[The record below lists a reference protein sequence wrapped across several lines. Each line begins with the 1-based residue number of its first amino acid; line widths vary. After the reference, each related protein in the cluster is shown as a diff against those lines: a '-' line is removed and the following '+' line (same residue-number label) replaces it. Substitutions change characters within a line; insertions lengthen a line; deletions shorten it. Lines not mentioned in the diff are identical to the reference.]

1 MTRILVQSTSLSM
14 ALKKFLLTSGVA
26 LVMAVST
33 CAFAQLTI
41 SNSTPFSANAGTV
54 VSTNGGI
61 VVNSTNVNFNNV
73 NLVLTGTGAQ
83 ALINNTANEVRLN
96 ELELNG
102 SGVKSITNGAWGIS
116 NTFTLTL
123 GNLVVGSGNNAALTY
138 YGTTDLA
145 VTNANSY
152 VEGRLF
158 TEVSGIGPRSFP
170 IGNAAGFF
178 PIVLENVSDVGT
190 RLGLEVIQGSPNLD
204 SKIPRGVDEIF
215 NEHYWE
221 LITFSA
227 NNPAFS
233 GSLVSLSL
241 NGTQNFLG
249 ERLVIEEDTDGNVTN
264 LGGASRP
271 DFVIG
276 TAPAT
281 SKASLFALGRL
292 DVIEL
297 KIFDLISPNN
307 DQKNETIR
315 IENIEAF
322 PENTVTLLDRWGVK
336 VKSWTNFVN
345 YTESKPD
352 QSDFDFA
359 SLGEG
364 NYVCA
369 IEYTDGTGSKVKK
382 SGMIT
387 VLK

>member
-14 ALKKFLLTSGVA
+14 ALKKFLLTSGAA

-41 SNSTPFSANAGTV
+41 SNSTPLSANAGTV

-61 VVNSTNVNFNNV
+61 VVNSTNFSFNNV

-83 ALINNTANEVRLN
+83 ALINNTANEMRVN
-96 ELELNG
+96 ELVLNG

-178 PIVLENVSDVGT
+178 PIVLENVTDVGT
-190 RLGLEVIQGSPNLD
+190 RLGLEVISGSPNLD

-221 LITFSA
+221 LTTFSA

-271 DFVIG
+271 DFVTG

-352 QSDFDFA
+352 QSDFDFS

>member
-1 MTRILVQSTSLSM
+1 MRKLPLSISL
-14 ALKKFLLTSGVA
+14 LLLSASSV
-26 LVMAVST
+26 
-33 CAFAQLTI
+33 AQLTI
-41 SNSTPFSANAGTV
+41 SNSTPVSANAGTV

-61 VVNSTNVNFNNV
+61 VVNSTNFSFNNV

-83 ALINNTANEVRLN
+83 ALINNTANEMRVN
-96 ELELNG
+96 ELVLNG

-178 PIVLENVSDVGT
+178 PIVLENVTDVGT
-190 RLGLEVIQGSPNLD
+190 RLGLEVISGSPNLD

-221 LITFSA
+221 LTTFSA

-271 DFVIG
+271 DFVTG

-352 QSDFDFA
+352 QSDFDFS

-369 IEYTDGTGSKVKK
+369 IEYIDGTGSKVKK

>member
-14 ALKKFLLTSGVA
+14 ALKKFLLTSGAA

-41 SNSTPFSANAGTV
+41 SNSTPLSANAGTV

-152 VEGRLF
+152 VEGKLF
-158 TEVSGIGPRSFP
+158 SEVSGIGPRSFP

-178 PIVLENVSDVGT
+178 PIVLENVTDVGT

-221 LITFSA
+221 LTTFSA

-271 DFVIG
+271 DFVTG

-352 QSDFDFA
+352 QSDFDFS